1 MTNYQLVNPY
11 IDGKFNTV
19 FSGNTPQDAAIKAWD
34 SVSQYITNNVPKF
47 AFTIER
53 LNDKKLYHYVVKEN
67 VKKNTRLV
75 DYAISEL
82 NLNLTDTQ
90 IQNFRKQ
97 SEKMRH
103 GKNNNENDDADDQ
116 EGGHYCKRHK
126 RHNCRHAVGDE
137 DDDSSSSSDSDIYRQ
152 VQAMKYRQMPQ
163 PVVYWWYTPGLYN
176 FESLYIPTFV
186 VPLTPYIELDLSSAV
201 FKWA

>member
-11 IDGKFNTV
+11 IEGKFNTV

-47 AFTIER
+47 AFTMER

-75 DYAISEL
+75 DYSISEL
-82 NLNLTDTQ
+82 NLSLTDTQ
-90 IQNFRKQ
+90 IQTFRKQ
-97 SEKMRH
+97 SDKMRH
-103 GKNNNENDDADDQ
+103 GKSANKDANDDDNQ
-116 EGGHYCKRHK
+116 EGGHFCRRHK
-126 RHNCRHAVGDE
+126 RMNCRLTHD
-137 DDDSSSSSDSDIYRQ
+137 DDDSSSDSDSDIYEQ
-152 VQAMKYRQMPQ
+152 VKALKYRQMPQ

-201 FKWA
+201 FKWG